1 MKTSRILLFPI
12 VLLAAIAFADEQKS
26 EQIKVVVQTDDGSG
40 PVKVELDSDSMGF
53 GLDDLKEGESR
64 TIVDEGGQTVV
75 LKRAGNEFEITV
87 DGKTIDL
94 PAAHEG
100 HDAEGMQH
108 VFMVRADVDSE
119 QAGEKEVDV
128 RVIRLNEDDAK
139 GAPDGVLIFSGKPLS
154 DSVKEEIRSVLK
166 KSGNAGDVNF
176 IDRDSAGEQAGDWH
190 SADGKKVKIIKRKVE
205 IS

>member
-1 MKTSRILLFPI
+1 MKTSRILLFPV

-40 PVKVELDSDSMGF
+40 PVTVELDSDSMGF
-53 GLDDLKEGESR
+53 ALDDLNEGESR

-87 DGKTIDL
+87 DGKTIEV

-100 HDAEGMQH
+100 HDADGMQH
-108 VFMVRADVDSE
+108 VFMVRADVESE

-128 RVIRLNEDDAK
+128 RVIRLHEADAK
-139 GAPDGVLIFSGKPLS
+139 GAPDDVLIFSGSPLS

-166 KSGNAGDVNF
+166 NSGNAGEVNF
-176 IDRDSAGEQAGDWH
+176 IDRDRAGEQAGEWH
-190 SADGKKVKIIKRKVE
+190 STDGKKVKIIKRKVE